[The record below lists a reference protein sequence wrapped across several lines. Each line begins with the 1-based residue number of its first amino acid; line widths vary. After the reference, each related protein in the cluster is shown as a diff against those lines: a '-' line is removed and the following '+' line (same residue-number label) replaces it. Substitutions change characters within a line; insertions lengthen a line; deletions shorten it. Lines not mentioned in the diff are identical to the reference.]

1 MISNF
6 RSYRHHHQSRHILA
20 TSALALSLSAYYTQ
34 YNKSNNISTLNEHST
49 AINKINQIKIQ
60 TIETLT
66 NDTNNFAAC
75 KPYFT
80 LTKKEIMEQPKAI
93 SKALQF
99 GATFSYGDYGD
110 EVVLNGLSSNIKFVQ
125 EIKDLIITGCGTSLN
140 AGLYAQKLMQYVQ
153 SFDTVRVIDSALQIA
168 AVTDTR
174 GPALD
179 AAGLL
184 AISSQHK
191 NFAVVNAEHQQD
203 DTFTSQVTVLSLL
216 AAWFS
221 QLNNEDRTRAKQLT
235 NALHKLHTYVG
246 GVIRHTK
253 AQCIQIASVCHQL
266 EVENVFILGKGFGE
280 CIAYEAAL
288 KMKEI
293 THMQAEGYSDVEG
306 VCAGVDENGVVIVI
320 VLDDEYGSVLV
331 ENAREIEARGCK
343 VVYITDNKELLAGL
357 SQERIIAIPGNGP
370 LTALLAVV
378 PLQMIAYYIAMAKG
392 VNVNEE
398 INEEL

>member
-1 MISNF
+1 MRSSF

-34 YNKSNNISTLNEHST
+34 YNKSHNISTLNENVM
-49 AINKINQIKIQ
+49 AVNKLDRIQ
-60 TIETLT
+60 KMNSKPIETYQM
-66 NDTNNFAAC
+66 

-110 EVVLNGLSSNIKFVQ
+110 QVVLNGLNSNIKFVQ
-125 EIKDLIITGCGTSLN
+125 EIKDLIITGCGTSLH
-140 AGLYAQKLMQYVQ
+140 AGLYAQKLMQYVH
-153 SFDTVRVIDSALQIA
+153 SFDSIRVIDSTATQVAALNA
-168 AVTDTR
+168 

-184 AISSQHK
+184 AISS
-191 NFAVVNAEHQQD
+191 NEVAVVNAQQQQD
-203 DTFTSQVTVLSLL
+203 DTFTSQVTVLSLI

-235 NALHKLHTYVG
+235 DALHKLHSYVG
-246 GVIRHTK
+246 GVIFGTK
-253 AQCIQIASVCHQL
+253 GKCKQIANVMHEL
-266 EVENVFILGKGFGE
+266 EAKNIFILGKGFGE

-293 THMQAEGYSDVEG
+293 THIEAEGYNNVADMRTR
-306 VCAGVDENGVVIVI
+306 VDENGFVIMI
-320 VLDDEYGSVLV
+320 VLDDEFGAVMV
-331 ENAREIEARGCK
+331 ENAQQIEGECE
-343 VVYITDNKELLAGL
+343 VVYITDDKRLLSGL
-357 SQERIIAIPGNGP
+357 GCEERIIEIPRNGP

-392 VNVNEE
+392 VKVNEE